1 VKTDAPGD
9 IDRSTTRIG
18 AMSIL
23 KKGSTGSDVKQL
35 QDSLRE
41 LGFDADGTFGDA
53 THAAVV
59 AFQRSRGLLP
69 DGIVGPA
76 TRSAMTQLAPAIDD
90 APAGAGPKVDRS
102 VRLSARNYISD
113 VYPKDLIVLHH
124 TVGGTARS
132 SIAWWESQSSRIATA
147 YVIER
152 DGTIHEVFDPRYWA
166 YHLGVQGVG
175 AALDR
180 RSIGIELACEG
191 PVTKSGAGYSAFGR
205 EFKGKVFD
213 NSSGW
218 RGQSRYWAA
227 YPDAQ
232 VASACEL
239 VSHLC
244 AVFGI
249 PRQSPS
255 NHIDFNASL
264 YSFKGVIGHHHVR
277 ADKSDPHPGF
287 PWDKLKDGAGIAWV

>member
-1 VKTDAPGD
+1 
-9 IDRSTTRIG
+9 
-18 AMSIL
+18 MSL
-23 KKGSTGSDVKQL
+23 LRKGSKGDDVRQL
-35 QDSLRE
+35 QDTLRG

-76 TRSAMTQLAPAIDD
+76 TRAAMTQLAPAIDD
-90 APAGAGPKVDRS
+90 TPSEAGPTVDRS
-102 VRLSARNYISD
+102 VRLSARNYIPE

-132 SIAWWESQSSRIATA
+132 TINWWESQSSRIATA

-152 DGTIHEVFDPRYWA
+152 DGHIHEVFDPRYWA

-191 PVTKSGAGYSAFGR
+191 PVTRSNTGYTAFGR
-205 EFKGKVFD
+205 AFKGGIYD
-213 NSSGW
+213 HGSTW
-218 RGQSRYWAA
+218 RSQSRFWAA

-232 VASACEL
+232 TDAAVEL

-244 AVFGI
+244 SLFGI
-249 PRQSPS
+249 QRQAPS
-255 NHIDFNASL
+255 NHIDFNATL
-264 YSFKGVIGHHHVR
+264 FTFKGILGHHHLR

-287 PWDKLKDGAGIAWV
+287 PWQKLRDGAGIEWG

>member
-1 VKTDAPGD
+1 ML
-9 IDRSTTRIG
+9 R
-18 AMSIL
+18 
-23 KKGSTGSDVKQL
+23 KGSTGQDVATL
-35 QDSLRE
+35 QKMLRE
-41 LGFDADGTFGDA
+41 LGFDAEGTFGDA

-69 DGIVGPA
+69 DGLVGPA
-76 TRSAMTQLAPAIDD
+76 TRAALDEHAPAVED
-90 APAGAGPKVDRS
+90 APTGAGPEVDRS
-102 VRLSARNYISD
+102 VRLSARNYIAE

-166 YHLGVQGVG
+166 YHLGVRGVG

-191 PVTKSGAGYSAFGR
+191 PVKKAGGGYTAFNRG
-205 EFKGKVFD
+205 FNGDVYD
-213 NSSGW
+213 HGSTW
-218 RGQSRYWAA
+218 RGQSQYWAA
-227 YPDAQ
+227 YTDEQTA
-232 VASACEL
+232 AAAKL
-239 VSHLC
+239 VDHLC
-244 AVFGI
+244 SLFGV
-249 PRQSPS
+249 PRRSAK
-255 NHIDFNASL
+255 NHLDFDASL
-264 YSFKGVIGHHHVR
+264 TSFKGVLGHHHLR

-287 PWDKLKDGAGIAWV
+287 DWKMLASDARIEFV